1 MLKVLSQELD
11 SLLERVRD
19 SWKDLTTDLVAVCLW
34 SQPLVQRTQ
43 LSRQMLESIP
53 EFSLLVRK
61 KTKKTWTGSVWAG
74 LFPHGATIGC
84 VNATYGTS
92 SGRSP
97 CSRNLRGVLLR
108 AYLQPLKYMLQE
120 QPKEKDAPHE
130 SGSLP

>member
-61 KTKKTWTGSVWAG
+61 KNKKKK
-74 LFPHGATIGC
+74 HGPGQ
-84 VNATYGTS
+84 YGQVC
-92 SGRSP
+92 SP
-97 CSRNLRGVLLR
+97 TELRQDV
-108 AYLQPLKYMLQE
+108 
-120 QPKEKDAPHE
+120 
-130 SGSLP
+130 